1 MSGRPALPA
10 HAKRVRVQVFLEPA
24 VAKAVTHVHE
34 MTGMPLSN
42 IVARM
47 AKSGAKQTLLE
58 IVEEQKKEASLLPP
72 QPAQATTPEHQ
83 EEGPIQ

>member
-24 VAKAVTHVHE
+24 VAKAVNHVHE

-47 AKSGAKQTLLE
+47 AKAGAKQTLIE
-58 IVEEQKKEASLLPP
+58 IVEEQKKEATLVPP
-72 QPAQATTPEHQ
+72 HQPQ
-83 EEGPIQ
+83 EGAAPDAA

>member
-1 MSGRPALPA
+1 
-10 HAKRVRVQVFLEPA
+10 VQVFLEPA

-47 AKSGAKQTLLE
+47 AKSGAKQTLME
-58 IVEEQKKEASLLPP
+58 IVEEQKKEATLVPP
-72 QPAQATTPEHQ
+72 QPTPEPTPTP
-83 EEGPIQ
+83 EEGATH

>member
-1 MSGRPALPA
+1 MAGRPQLPA

-47 AKSGAKQTLLE
+47 AKSGAKQTLME
-58 IVEEQKKEASLLPP
+58 IVEEQKKEATLVPP
-72 QPAQATTPEHQ
+72 HQPQ
-83 EEGPIQ
+83 EGAAPDVA